1 MDVSGSTVGSDYT
14 HPYRK
19 ILFVCGVLVRPRFL
33 RRMGAREWWVPGE
46 LVGPRVQSQDAGA
59 IPMRR
64 EVTPGAGAFSCCGT
78 GRLESAGRGDWGSS
92 RPGSGISAFQ
102 PRRQHLNT

>member
-33 RRMGAREWWVPGE
+33 RRMGAREWRVPGE

-64 EVTPGAGAFSCCGT
+64 EVTPGAGAFSCCGA
-78 GRLESAGRGDWGSS
+78 GRLESADGATGVAVA
-92 RPGSGISAFQ
+92 PVAEFQ
-102 PRRQHLNT
+102 PFSLDGNI